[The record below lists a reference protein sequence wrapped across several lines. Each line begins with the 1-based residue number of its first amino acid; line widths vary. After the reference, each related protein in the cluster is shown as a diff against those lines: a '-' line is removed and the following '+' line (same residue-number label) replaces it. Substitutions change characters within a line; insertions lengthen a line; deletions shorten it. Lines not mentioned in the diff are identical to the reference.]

1 MSLKNISLFLVL
13 VCCGF
18 LFNAFDIAT
27 LIDKSKIEFVDNTET
42 IQNTDEESIALPKST
57 SKGLQSGEEI
67 PHFGAL
73 VETEQDFPTTQSS
86 YLENITLNVVPFDE
100 RSDSSYMI
108 EKGDTPNSIAAK
120 HGVSLKDLLIAN
132 KIINSNNLQ
141 VGQTLSIPGKAV
153 PTEIKIKANLSKR
166 FLIDKSKLTDTK
178 DNKIFAEQKSDDN
191 KSYSISLQPP
201 ENEISSN
208 FGKRNDPIND
218 RLKFHQGID
227 ISRPTGTKVFVW
239 DNGVVT
245 RAGWLRG
252 YGLTVD
258 VIHENGIKTRYAHL
272 KKVNVRKG
280 QKLYEGQLIGQVGKT
295 GRTTGP
301 NLHFEVLLA
310 GKQTDPLKYLS
321 EDIDIVEIIKEN
333 G

>member
-1 MSLKNISLFLVL
+1 M
-13 VCCGF
+13 
-18 LFNAFDIAT
+18 
-27 LIDKSKIEFVDNTET
+27 
-42 IQNTDEESIALPKST
+42 
-57 SKGLQSGEEI
+57 
-67 PHFGAL
+67 
-73 VETEQDFPTTQSS
+73 
-86 YLENITLNVVPFDE
+86 TLNVVPFDE
-100 RSDSSYMI
+100 EENSKNNQPKNRKDRSDSSYII

-120 HGVSLKDLLIAN
+120 HGVSLKELLLAN
-132 KIINSNNLQ
+132 IINSRNLQ

-166 FLIDKSKLTDTK
+166 FLIDKSKPTDTK
-178 DNKIFAEQKSDDN
+178 DNKSFAEQKSDDN
-191 KSYSISLQPP
+191 KSDSISLQPP
-201 ENEISSN
+201 ENEISSS
-208 FGKRNDPIND
+208 FGKRNDPINN

-227 ISRPTGTKVFVW
+227 IPRPTGTKVFVW
-239 DNGVVT
+239 DDGVVART
-245 RAGWLRG
+245 GWLRG

-272 KKVNVRKG
+272 KQVNVRKG
-280 QKLYEGQLIGQVGKT
+280 QKLNEGQLIGQVGKT

-310 GKQTDPLKYLS
+310 GKQINPLKYLS